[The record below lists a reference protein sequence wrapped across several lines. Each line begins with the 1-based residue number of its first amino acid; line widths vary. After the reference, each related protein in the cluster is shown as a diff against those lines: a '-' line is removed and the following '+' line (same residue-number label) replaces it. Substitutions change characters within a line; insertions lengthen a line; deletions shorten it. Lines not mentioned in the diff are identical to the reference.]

1 MHAFD
6 ISLGDGLSH
15 FSSKYAVS
23 GGSTVYIYIAC
34 AGVKR
39 VDLPRVVWSDGCA
52 TRPASQGGAGSKPG
66 AAKYFSHPHA
76 QWPRLSRKITAVC
89 GVSLQIRRGY

>member
-1 MHAFD
+1 MNIHTCSCNIVHKD
-6 ISLGDGLSH
+6 ICQALHVMSANSYY
-15 FSSKYAVS
+15 F
-23 GGSTVYIYIAC
+23 AC
-34 AGVKR
+34 AGFKR

-52 TRPASQGGAGSKPG
+52 ARPARSGGAGSKPG

-76 QWPRLSRKITAVC
+76 QWPCLSRKITAVC